1 MRGASE
7 RLPALLAIGLLCTAA
22 APAFL
27 PKEAGAASVITSAD
41 PLNAPCLPGHD
52 NRRSELCAQWKA
64 ADAAQDAAL
73 WTGRSFWLA
82 LLSALIG
89 AGTLIAAFMAARYAK
104 KAAEEA
110 SRSADIANAALVASE
125 RAWLIVEPI
134 AESDMRVTATGGTQ
148 LFVSLKITNI
158 GKTPALNAHTNMTF
172 LNGPEDIPEA
182 VAAHSKAHRERNE
195 RWSRTVLP
203 GESYRR
209 PWGLTEETGDGYSAV
224 LIGCVTYETL
234 PDRTLH
240 QTAFCYYVGPKDYMT
255 ENRRNVPQQAIEFTV
270 TTGGFAD

>member
-1 MRGASE
+1 MIPNLK
-7 RLPALLAIGLLCTAA
+7 RLCVAILLGLVCSGV
-22 APAFL
+22 APA
-27 PKEAGAASVITSAD
+27 PEKELTESEGD
-41 PLNAPCLPGHD
+41 FNAPCLPGQD

-64 ADAAQDAAL
+64 ADAAHEAAV
-73 WTGRSFWLA
+73 WTGRSFWLG
-82 LLSALIG
+82 LLGTVVG
-89 AGTLIAAFMAARYAK
+89 AGTLIAAFMAAMYAK
-104 KAAEEA
+104 HAAKEA
-110 SRSADIANAALVASE
+110 RRSADIANAALVASE
-125 RAWLIVEPI
+125 RAWLVVEPF
-134 AESDMRVTATGGTQ
+134 AESDMQATATGETH

-172 LNGPEDIPEA
+172 MNGMGDITEA
-182 VAAHSKAHRERNE
+182 VTAHSKTNRERNE

-209 PWGLTEETGDGYSAV
+209 PWGLTGPVGGRGTAV

-240 QTAFCYYVGPKDYMT
+240 QTAFCYYVGPGDYMT
-255 ENRRNVPQQAIEFTV
+255 QDHRNVPQGAIEFTV